1 MDTRQLGSHGLTV
14 SAVGLGCMGMSDAY
28 SGADEVASRET
39 LRLAVERGVTLF
51 DTADAYGA
59 GANEAFIG
67 EVLADVRDEVVL
79 ATKFANESLPDG
91 TVRINGRPSYVF
103 EACEASL
110 RRLGV
115 EVIDLYYQ
123 HRVDPE
129 VPIEETVGAMGEL
142 VAAGKVRYL
151 GLSEA
156 SADTVRRA
164 HGTHPIS
171 AVQTEYSL
179 WTRDVEAAVL
189 PTLDELGIGF
199 VPYSPLGRGFL
210 TGRYRT
216 HDQIPTGDWRAGNP
230 RFQPDNLERNLAIVD
245 ALESAATGLGCTAG
259 QLALAWVI
267 ARGPNIV
274 PIPGTTRAAHLLEN
288 IAAAELELRPDQ
300 VEALAVNT
308 PAPSGARYD
317 DAGLAGV
324 EA

>member
-1 MDTRQLGSHGLTV
+1 MDMRQLGSEGLTV
-14 SAVGLGCMGMSDAY
+14 SEVGLGCMGMSGAY
-28 SGADEVASRET
+28 AGADEASSRET

-51 DTADAYGA
+51 DTADAYGSGVNEEFV
-59 GANEAFIG
+59 GA
-67 EVLADVRDEVVL
+67 VLADVRDDVVL
-79 ATKFANESLPDG
+79 ATKFGNESLPDG

-103 EACEASL
+103 AACEASL

-123 HRVDPE
+123 HRVDPQ

-142 VAAGKVRYL
+142 VTAGKVRHL

-164 HGTHPIS
+164 HGTHTIA

-210 TGRYRT
+210 TGRYRS
-216 HDQIPTGDWRAGNP
+216 HDQIPAEDWRAGNP
-230 RFQPDNLERNLAIVD
+230 RFQPDNLERNLAIVE
-245 ALESAATGLGCTAG
+245 ALAAAATQLGCTAG

-267 ARGPNIV
+267 ARGRNIV
-274 PIPGTTRAAHLLEN
+274 PIPGTTRPTHLLEN
-288 IAAAELELRPDQ
+288 IAAAEIDLHTAK
-300 VEALAVNT
+300 VESLAANT
-308 PAPSGARYD
+308 PPASGARYD
-317 DAGLAGV
+317 DAGLARV